1 MVKSIK
7 QLCDKLEIRERKR
20 IRSGKEI
27 TGAYSLLINGLVT
40 INSQSSF
47 AYHNSCS
54 DERAFC
60 SGFLNGLLSC
70 HYITNEEFQ
79 ILSSELSSSYKAYL
93 HRCSQEAAGR
103 NEY

>member
-7 QLCDKLEIRERKR
+7 QLCDKLQMRERKR

-27 TGAYSLLINGLVT
+27 TGAYALLNNALIS

-47 AYHNSCS
+47 AYHNFCS

-93 HRCSQEAAGR
+93 HRCL
-103 NEY
+103 